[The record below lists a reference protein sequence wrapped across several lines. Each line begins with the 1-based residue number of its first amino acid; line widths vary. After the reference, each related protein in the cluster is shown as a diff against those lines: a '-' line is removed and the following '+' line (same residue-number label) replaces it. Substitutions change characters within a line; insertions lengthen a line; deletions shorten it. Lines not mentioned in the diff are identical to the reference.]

1 MANLKA
7 SIKDIRKTKKRT
19 ASNSR
24 LRERIKRSVK
34 KFNTLITTK
43 DFAGASKL
51 VPQLSK
57 VIDKAAKVNVMTK
70 NTASRKVSRLTKKL
84 NKEKSAT
91 DVKTTKKGS

>member
-19 ASNSR
+19 VTNAR
-24 LRERIKRSVK
+24 LRERIKRSLK
-34 KFNTLITTK
+34 KFNTLLNAK
-43 DFAGASKL
+43 DFASASKL
-51 VPQLSK
+51 IPQLSK

-84 NKEKSAT
+84 NKELSAQ
-91 DVKTTKKGS
+91 DVKTTKKSS